1 VLAYSGIR
9 VLFAV
14 SPHSVPRANE
24 IGIDGHVLVFS
35 LVVSLGTG
43 ILFGLAPLVHLTTRN
58 LGLSLKEGG
67 QRATAGSGRQL
78 LRRLLVVSEI
88 AASVMAVVVCGLLL
102 KSFWKMQQIE
112 PGFKSEGLTTFQIY
126 LPETNYPEPA
136 DLVGFFQRLST
147 GMTALPGVDS
157 ASAMSGLPPRRR
169 LNANDMD
176 FEGIVPTPD
185 GPPQNVDYWQ
195 IATAGYFETME
206 IPIVAGRAFD
216 ERDVAERTVVINE
229 TMARVFWPDQNP
241 IGRRARPSSSSE
253 SPWFTIVGIA
263 KDVKQAG
270 LEEET
275 GTECYFYYPA
285 LASAGFAPRSMNVVL
300 RSSLPPEL
308 VARSARELVWA
319 SDDTLPLASLSTMD
333 EVLAESLSRP
343 RFVTLLLVVF
353 AVLALLLAA
362 VGTYGVMSYSVAER
376 TSEIG
381 IRMALGAGRG
391 HVVRMVLSQGLRLA
405 TIGLVVGLVV
415 AVALSRYVA
424 SFLYGVEP
432 TDTVTFTTVPLVLL
446 GVSLMAC
453 LVPAYRAV
461 SVEPV
466 SALRC
471 E

>member
-1 VLAYSGIR
+1 
-9 VLFAV
+9 
-14 SPHSVPRANE
+14 
-24 IGIDGHVLVFS
+24 
-35 LVVSLGTG
+35 
-43 ILFGLAPLVHLTTRN
+43 
-58 LGLSLKEGG
+58 
-67 QRATAGSGRQL
+67 
-78 LRRLLVVSEI
+78 
-88 AASVMAVVVCGLLL
+88 
-102 KSFWKMQQIE
+102 
-112 PGFKSEGLTTFQIY
+112 
-126 LPETNYPEPA
+126 
-136 DLVGFFQRLST
+136 
-147 GMTALPGVDS
+147 
-157 ASAMSGLPPRRR
+157 
-169 LNANDMD
+169 
-176 FEGIVPTPD
+176 
-185 GPPQNVDYWQ
+185 
-195 IATAGYFETME
+195 
-206 IPIVAGRAFD
+206 
-216 ERDVAERTVVINE
+216 
-229 TMARVFWPDQNP
+229 
-241 IGRRARPSSSSE
+241 
-253 SPWFTIVGIA
+253 
-263 KDVKQAG
+263 
-270 LEEET
+270 
-275 GTECYFYYPA
+275 
-285 LASAGFAPRSMNVVL
+285 
-300 RSSLPPEL
+300 LPPEL